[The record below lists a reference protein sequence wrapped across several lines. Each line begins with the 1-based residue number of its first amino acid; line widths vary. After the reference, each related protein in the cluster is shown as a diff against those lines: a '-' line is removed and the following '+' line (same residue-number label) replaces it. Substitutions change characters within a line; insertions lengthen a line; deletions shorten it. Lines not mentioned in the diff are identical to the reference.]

1 MRNVKVLGVG
11 LLAVL
16 AVGAFFKG
24 AIAKSQIDNAEQK
37 FIFDFG
43 GLQVHRIDFSG
54 IVLAITGFKIY
65 NQSSI
70 SATISNLYVNPKYN
84 DGTSLQQLLI
94 QDNFLQP
101 FTIAANSA
109 TTLPTLLFKLNLTN
123 LPVLYNIYKGTISNL
138 LTINVRFQV
147 LGGFEINIDQQQSIA
162 PFINVL
168 KNLFN
173 NPIVVALLGGSA
185 RVSPPNPTNNNAANN
200 NIVNNN
206 NVGVRV
212 SPQNIG
218 SYNFKGND
226 TVLNVNNLFTA

>member
-16 AVGAFFKG
+16 AIGAFFKG

-43 GLQVHRIDFSG
+43 GLQVHKISFSG

-65 NQSSI
+65 NQSSL

-84 DGTSLQQLLI
+84 DGTSLQSLLI

-109 TTLPTLLFKLNLTN
+109 TTLPTLLFKLSLTN
-123 LPVLYNIYKGTISNL
+123 LPVLYDIYKGKLSNL

-147 LGGFEINIDQQQSIA
+147 LGGYEINIDQQQSIA
-162 PFINVL
+162 PFVNTL
-168 KNLFN
+168 KSLFN
-173 NPIVVALLGGSA
+173 NPFVVGLLGGGASVQTPA
-185 RVSPPNPTNNNAANN
+185 NNNAANN
-200 NIVNNN
+200 NAANNPF
-206 NVGVRV
+206 V
-212 SPQNIG
+212 
-218 SYNFKGND
+218 NFK
-226 TVLNVNNLFTA
+226 NLFSA

>member
-16 AVGAFFKG
+16 AIGAFFKG
-24 AIAKSQIDNAEQK
+24 AIAKSQIQNAEQK

-43 GLQVHRIDFSG
+43 GLQVHKISFSG

-65 NQSSI
+65 NQSSL

-84 DGTSLQQLLI
+84 DGTSLQSLLI

-109 TTLPTLLFKLNLTN
+109 TTLPTLLFKLSLTN
-123 LPVLYNIYKGTISNL
+123 LPVLYDIYKGKLSNL

-147 LGGFEINIDQQQSIA
+147 LGGYEINIDQQQSIA
-162 PFINVL
+162 PFVNTL
-168 KNLFN
+168 KSLFN
-173 NPIVVALLGGSA
+173 NPFVVGLLGGGASVQTPA
-185 RVSPPNPTNNNAANN
+185 NNNAANN
-200 NIVNNN
+200 NAANNPFVN
-206 NVGVRV
+206 
-212 SPQNIG
+212 
-218 SYNFKGND
+218 FE
-226 TVLNVNNLFTA
+226 NLFSA